1 MRRVAL
7 LALVIAG
14 LAGAGHLLGLTRL
27 TTLAGMRALVDSYG
41 AWGPAAF
48 VAVSAGGVLFHLPE
62 LVFVA
67 LGGALFGP
75 ARGLAYGWTA
85 SVLGASA
92 SFLLARYVL
101 QDVVQRGLAGRALW
115 LARLDERLPPRL
127 LDRAR
132 AACAPVHGAAAQLG
146 ARRHARALR
155 PLPRGERPRRAP
167 GHRARCLFGRPRRA
181 GRAAR
186 AGEPGAGAR
195 GGVGAGGRRAPRTA
209 ARPHPAL
216 ELRPALGGDEHAAV
230 FDEDGHDAT
239 PAGELQQLRDRLRC
253 GGEVDLAHRHPARRE
268 LRALRVA

>member
-101 QDVVQRGLAGRALW
+101 QDVVQRGLAGRAPW
-115 LARLDERLPPRL
+115 LARLDERLARHGFSTVLVLRVLLCMAPPLNWALAVMRRRFRQRL
-127 LDRAR
+127 
-132 AACAPVHGAAAQLG
+132 AAS
-146 ARRHARALR
+146 
-155 PLPRGERPRRAP
+155 
-167 GHRARCLFGRPRRA
+167 
-181 GRAAR
+181 
-186 AGEPGAGAR
+186 
-195 GGVGAGGRRAPRTA
+195 
-209 ARPHPAL
+209 
-216 ELRPALGGDEHAAV
+216 ALGGAAWTGRGAHSADRV
-230 FDEDGHDAT
+230 VQAGPLA
-239 PAGELQQLRDRLRC
+239 PASLVPVL
-253 GGEVDLAHRHPARRE
+253 VAASVLAGA
-268 LRALRVA
+268 AL